1 MRKLFVT
8 VFLFICLSANAVEKK
23 TNFSEE
29 VFENAK
35 ASGKTVVVNSYEVW
49 CGTCSK
55 QTKVLD
61 QAEKEFK
68 DIVFL
73 SYEQSK
79 NKNIAQ
85 KLGIKFW
92 TTIVVYKG
100 NEEVARIVGQTDKEI
115 IYSAIQKGIYIMCP
129 ICWISGFIAVL
140 FGGSFIATFNHPIS
154 WILGFGLIA
163 YSFYKF
169 YEAKKRGERMT
180 NETKKRNKR
189 TIFRFVQGVLMV
201 LM

>member
-1 MRKLFVT
+1 MKKIFILL
-8 VFLFICLSANAVEKK
+8 FLFICFSANAVEKK

-29 VFENAK
+29 IFENAK
-35 ASGKTVVVNSYEVW
+35 ASGKTVVINSYEVW

-55 QTKVLD
+55 QTKILN

-79 NKNIAQ
+79 NKDIAK

-100 NEEVARIVGQTDKEI
+100 DNEVSRIVGQTDKVA
-115 IYSAIQKGIYIMCP
+115 IYSAIEKGI
-129 ICWISGFIAVL
+129 
-140 FGGSFIATFNHPIS
+140 
-154 WILGFGLIA
+154 
-163 YSFYKF
+163 
-169 YEAKKRGERMT
+169 
-180 NETKKRNKR
+180 
-189 TIFRFVQGVLMV
+189 
-201 LM
+201 